1 MRVKLGSLDVKARD
15 SVQRKLAQGRNIS
28 RSVPQPH
35 RAAPSTA
42 ASIAHESSGR
52 ANALLEPNLEVIE
65 NRVTTCRDWGS
76 APAVGLNGLT
86 FLMVPPRVEVSVFVV
101 LSVFV
106 FLFFLVLLSEEAAFD
121 DVLAPQR
128 LHPGRRDGVRS
139 VHDTRERPGNG
150 RGSVR
155 VVPEVDG
162 TQNALLIGF

>member
-15 SVQRKLAQGRNIS
+15 SVQHKLAQGRNIS

-42 ASIAHESSGR
+42 ASNAHESSGR
-52 ANALLEPNLEVIE
+52 ANALLEPNLKVIE

-106 FLFFLVLLSEEAAFD
+106 FLSFFYLKRQLSMMSLPRSASIQAGGMASAPYTMPASAPATAA
-121 DVLAPQR
+121 VVSVSSPR
-128 LHPGRRDGVRS
+128 LTARRTHS
-139 VHDTRERPGNG
+139 
-150 RGSVR
+150 S
-155 VVPEVDG
+155 
-162 TQNALLIGF
+162 